1 MAYPNKKTSILSF
14 FKKLPAMNIIKH
26 TYRYALFLWVIVTGL
41 SACQE
46 ETAFVPDLSQ
56 YEKVDILISDGFTAP
71 VMRTPGDPGVANP
84 EGVNWNKLAL
94 LLVTSNPSKD
104 QKTVNVV
111 ELTKPDFDKLP
122 AYEGNFRSIQ
132 LDMLPGD
139 LYIYG
144 ITYTAGAK
152 GAKDL
157 EEALDKIQQEAS
169 NVEAANKSIRQLTL
183 TNDYATTKTAV
194 EGQEETNPDHI
205 AQFLSVATG
214 YHQDTKGNLAPFR
227 IQANSGMEPGDTRAT
242 VTLSRLA
249 TKIDIQWDAADAADI
264 QEVRVE
270 RVNINSQATNPT
282 PTDAGAGRLFPKLA
296 TQNDPALIGSKQF
309 INTSPVSQRN
319 GRVYHYVFPD
329 GVTTPVINFGL
340 KGKKKGGSSGT
351 AEEITKS
358 FLIPLEEASL
368 IPAAWYKVNVTIR
381 GLDNQSNV
389 TVKIPNTHNIVT
401 E

>member
-1 MAYPNKKTSILSF
+1 
-14 FKKLPAMNIIKH
+14 MNIIKH

-46 ETAFVPDLSQ
+46 ETAFVPAPSQ

-71 VMRTPGDPGVANP
+71 AMRTPGDPGAANP

-104 QKTVNVV
+104 QKTVNVM

-144 ITYTAGAK
+144 ITYTAEAK

-157 EEALDKIQQEAS
+157 EAALDKIQQEAN
-169 NVEAANKSIRQLTL
+169 NVEAANESIRQLTL
-183 TNDYATTKTAV
+183 TNDYATTKTV
-194 EGQEETNPDHI
+194 DKQEKTNPDHI

-214 YHQDTKGNLAPFR
+214 YHQDTEGNLAPFR

-264 QEVRVE
+264 HEVRVKQ
-270 RVNINSQATNPT
+270 VNINPHATNPT
-282 PTDAGAGRLFPKLA
+282 PTDAGAGRLFPKL
-296 TQNDPALIGSKQF
+296 TTPNDPALIGSKQF

-340 KGKKKGGSSGT
+340 TGKMKDGSSKDYLYTITLKPQG
-351 AEEITKS
+351 EEK
-358 FLIPLEEASL
+358 SL
-368 IPAAWYKVNVTIR
+368 IPSAWYKVNVTIK
-381 GLDNQSNV
+381 GLSGNASI
-389 TVKIPNTHNIVT
+389 TVSDKNATTVT